1 MNWKRAVLVTTIGA
15 ALALATPQAGAQCE
29 GDFDGNN
36 RVTVDELVTA
46 VGNALSGC
54 ASPVSIVGVYAGPGT
69 EILMGCMDPGDNGT
83 LEIPLITL
91 EVTQQNGSLY
101 EATLS
106 LTVPGEE
113 PLSFE
118 IEGTVDSEG
127 VTKGTAFPPGVPF
140 PAGQFTGRLVGDIV
154 TISVRVDEPTCE
166 SAAAS
171 FIGTRD

>member
-1 MNWKRAVLVTTIGA
+1 MNWKRAVFVTTMGA
-15 ALALATPQAGAQCE
+15 ALVVAPAQAGAQCE

-36 RVTVDELVTA
+36 QVTVDELITA
-46 VGNALSGC
+46 VGNSLSGC
-54 ASPVSIVGVYAGPGT
+54 APPVSILGVYEGPGA
-69 EILMGCMDPGDNGT
+69 EILMGCMDPGDDGT

-113 PLSFE
+113 PLSFD

-127 VTKGTAFPPGVPF
+127 VTQGMAFFPGPF
-140 PAGQFTGRLVGDIV
+140 PAGQFTGRLVGDIL
-154 TISVRVDEPTCE
+154 TISVRVEEQTCE